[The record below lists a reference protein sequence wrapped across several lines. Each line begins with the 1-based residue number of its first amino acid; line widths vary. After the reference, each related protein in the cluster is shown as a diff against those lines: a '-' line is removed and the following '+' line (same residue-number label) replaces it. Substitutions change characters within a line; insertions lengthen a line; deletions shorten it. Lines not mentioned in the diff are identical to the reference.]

1 MAVTRFDREDIVA
14 LLHELGARLD
24 ARGLGAEVFVLGGSA
39 IAVAYD
45 ARRVTADIDAI
56 FVPVDEVERE
66 VALMAEERRLPLG
79 WLNNAVAGTLHGV
92 LADDSPRDLFAS
104 AGISVKVAS
113 PEYILALKAMISTR
127 ELDRDLEDAATLCHL
142 LGIHNESE
150 LEAVVRRYFGSRAA
164 LGAQELRFER
174 IIERA
179 SRVRSRE
186 GAGPLDLAAM
196 GPEPRLMGSDLC
208 GRWMKISKRYCALPS
223 GHQGQHR

>member
-1 MAVTRFDREDIVA
+1 MAITRFDRADIVA
-14 LLHELGARLD
+14 LLQELGVRLD
-24 ARGLGAEVFVLGGSA
+24 ARGMGAEVFVLGGSA

-66 VALMAEERRLPLG
+66 VAVMAQARGLPLG
-79 WLNNAVAGTLHGV
+79 WLNNAVVGTLHGV
-92 LADDSPRDLFAS
+92 LEDDAPRDLFAS

-142 LGIHNESE
+142 LGIKTESE
-150 LEAVVRRYFGSRAA
+150 LEGVVRRYFGARAA
-164 LGAQELRFER
+164 LGVQELRFER
-174 IIERA
+174 IIDRA
-179 SRVRSRE
+179 ERVRARD
-186 GAGPLDLAAM
+186 GVALLAPAGMTAAPHLRGS
-196 GPEPRLMGSDLC
+196 GPC
-208 GRWMKISKRYCALPS
+208 GQWMKISKRYCALPV

>member
-14 LLHELGARLD
+14 LLQELGARLD

-66 VALMAEERRLPLG
+66 VAAMAQERGLPLG
-79 WLNNAVAGTLHGV
+79 WLNNAVVGTLHGV
-92 LADDSPRDLFAS
+92 LDDDAPRDLFAS

-127 ELDRDLEDAATLCHL
+127 ELDQDLEDAATLCHL
-142 LGIHNESE
+142 LGIKTESE
-150 LEAVVRRYFGSRAA
+150 LEGVVRRYFGARAA

-174 IIERA
+174 IIDRVE
-179 SRVRSRE
+179 RVRARDGSAVLVPAVTAAARLR
-186 GAGPLDLAAM
+186 GSGP
-196 GPEPRLMGSDLC
+196 C
-208 GRWMKISKRYCALPS
+208 GQWMKISKRYCALPVR
-223 GHQGQHR
+223 HQGQHR